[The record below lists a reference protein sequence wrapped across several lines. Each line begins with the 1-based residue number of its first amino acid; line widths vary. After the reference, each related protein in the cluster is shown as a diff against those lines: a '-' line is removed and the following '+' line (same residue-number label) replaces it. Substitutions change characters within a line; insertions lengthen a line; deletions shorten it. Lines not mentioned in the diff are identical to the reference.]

1 MKHFFLIIGLLIFN
15 VAFCQQELR
24 FKHLNR
30 EDGLA
35 NSTVE
40 ALYQDT
46 KGFIW
51 IGTPQG
57 LNRFDGYTF
66 DFFQEGS
73 KNRSICNNYIL
84 NITEDS
90 KKRLWIATTYGVALY
105 DEVYDIFITKN
116 QPKGYSN
123 YVFFVF
129 ENNEGKIIAGT
140 ENGIN
145 IYDEKSKS
153 FQRLENNLSKQ
164 KVKCIVQDNFGK
176 IWIGTENDGLYIYNT
191 NFKQVFKLNNANGAL
206 RSNNINCLSKDKN
219 GRIWVGYFDK
229 GIDVFTNEHTKKYS
243 FIADEHSKTSL
254 SSNVIKCITLDSKNN
269 IWIGT
274 ENGGLN
280 IWNEQNNIFTRIENT
295 IENPDG
301 LSQKTVSSIIEDS
314 QNNIWIG
321 THRGGLNIYS
331 PFFNSFIYFTQGEY
345 KKSLSFKD
353 VKSFAEGND
362 GKLYIG
368 TDGGGMN
375 VWNRLTNTIKYY
387 KHDVNNAQSISS
399 NAVLCTYKDSYG
411 YIWTGTW
418 EGGLCKFNP
427 ITENFTTFKH
437 DENNAYSIS
446 SDKVWK
452 VIEDK
457 NNNLWIGTTNGG
469 VCVYE
474 KDYDRFIKVNKSRK
488 DKSILSG
495 NDVSDLCFDKN
506 GTLWIATQNGL
517 NRYSIENDHFTLY
530 FSSPEDKISSQN
542 INTLHCD
549 ASGGFWVVTNKGL
562 YKYDYEKENFTYFH
576 FRNAPLYNIKSIID
590 DNEGN
595 LWCGTQNG
603 LLKINIKSGDVKRY
617 TVSDGLQGLDFS
629 RSTCLKLSSGE
640 LVFGGYN
647 GFNLFKPSNIS
658 VNTTPPK
665 IYIRQINVL
674 NKPVYPSSEK
684 KTILRQQIFS
694 NGSIRLTHDQS
705 ALFSVEFAAINY
717 ISTSKNQYSYKLEG
731 YDKNWNYLGS
741 ERKVTFTN
749 LDPGDYTLHIRASN
763 NDGIWNMQG
772 SKVHIKLLPP
782 FWKTWWFRAVILI
795 AIIALLYFYFSLY
808 KNLIN
813 RRLQEKKKEEMYDM
827 QLNFFTHVSHELRTP
842 LSIILGATEKME
854 GTNTNHSFNNYYQL
868 LHKNVNRMVSLIKEI
883 MDFRKLESGIVKL
896 KVEKGNFNETVI
908 QLSQDFIPIA
918 ENKKID
924 YAINIS
930 KNENKNVW
938 FDKQIIETIVL
949 NILNNAFKYT
959 DEKGKVSIEILD
971 NIENFVSEYTEKV
984 SYQSNVPITEYLY
997 IIVRDTGIGI
1007 STQSLKHIFD
1017 RFYKVS
1023 DKHLGSGVG
1032 LALVKGLTLL
1042 HKGKICV
1049 YSERNTG
1056 TDIIVGIPYTSNNY
1070 TNEEKNN
1077 EKTVVLEHV
1086 KDQLIV
1092 DIPEEKI
1099 SLENESTEKENTILI
1114 VEDNED
1120 LRNFLHSTLQQEYNV
1135 YSAKDGVEGFEKSL
1149 ELLPSLII
1157 TDVMMP
1163 KMDGNEMARRIR
1175 ANEMSSHIPII
1186 MLTAKEGSEA
1196 EAIGVESGADYYFT
1210 KPISL
1215 TLLSTT
1221 IKNIFTHNKKLKEH
1235 YLKDYKQEIRD
1246 SIRSSKHREIMDTFL
1261 LIIESE
1267 VDNPDLNVEYL
1278 CKQMGMSKTKLFNV
1292 IKQITGSSINEM
1304 IRKVRLKKA
1313 VYIMTNEEVT
1323 INEVMSRVGILSASY
1338 FSKAFKK
1345 EYGKTPS
1352 EYYHSIKNIN

>member
-57 LNRFDGYTF
+57 LNKFDGYTF

-105 DEVYDIFITKN
+105 DDVYDIFITKN

-153 FQRLENNLSKQ
+153 FQRLENHLSKQ

-474 KDYDRFIKVNKSRK
+474 RDYDRFIKVNKSRK

-495 NDVSDLCFDKN
+495 KDVSDLCFDKN

-647 GFNLFKPSNIS
+647 GFNLFKPSHIS

-782 FWKTWWFRAVILI
+782 FWKTWWFRALILI

-959 DEKGKVSIEILD
+959 DEKGKVTIEILD

-984 SYQSNVPITEYLY
+984 SYQSNAPITEYLY